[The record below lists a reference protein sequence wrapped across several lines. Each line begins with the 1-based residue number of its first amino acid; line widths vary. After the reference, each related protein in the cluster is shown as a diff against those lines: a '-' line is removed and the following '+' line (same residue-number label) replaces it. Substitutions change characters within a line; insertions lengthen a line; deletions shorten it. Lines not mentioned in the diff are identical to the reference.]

1 MQSLHIKMPNI
12 TLSGFHGTS
21 KINAESI
28 VKGDFRL
35 SLGDDEWLGDGVYF
49 FTEGIPPTPQLHAR
63 RWAIASAW
71 DKSKGQFSYDEYAV
85 VKAEINMD
93 KNKLLDL
100 TTLEGIRFFNYLRDR
115 YIKLVAKDGVRLRRG
130 SFEDG
135 HVINDART
143 YLNMNID
150 ATKGNFYI
158 KFKTER
164 IFNINFRTP
173 NATILAVFN
182 VNIIDKDTR
191 LIVSKGKITDE
202 IRRL

>member
-1 MQSLHIKMPNI
+1 MKNTI
-12 TLSGFHGTS
+12 TLEGFHGTS
-21 KINAESI
+21 IRSAESI

-35 SLGDDEWLGDGVYF
+35 SFGDDQWLGDGVYF
-49 FTEGIPPTPQLHAR
+49 FTEGIPPSPQVHAR
-63 RWAIASAW
+63 RWAIATAW
-71 DKSKGQFSYDEYAV
+71 DKSEGQFLYDEYAV

-93 KNKLLDL
+93 KDKLLDL

-115 YIKLVAKDGVRLRRG
+115 YIKSVAKDGVRLRRG

-135 HVINDART
+135 HVLNDARG
-143 YLNMNID
+143 YLNVKID

-182 VNIIDKDTR
+182 VNTIEKNSR
-191 LIVSKGKITDE
+191 FIVEQGE
-202 IRRL
+202 IL